1 MLLCKQRESLL
12 VVPVV
17 VVAPIVKGH
26 GSNWSSYYGMYE
38 WHRLRMFVVVL
49 ASIIDSFIICC
60 GLMVRVLSE
69 DGSFLPEDENP
80 NQKVS
85 GRKTKTWHPVQLALQ
100 SRLALLLG
108 IHP

>member
-1 MLLCKQRESLL
+1 MLLRKQRESLL
-12 VVPVV
+12 VV
-17 VVAPIVKGH
+17 VVAPIVEGH
-26 GSNWSSYYGMYE
+26 GSSWSSYGIYE